1 MSIYQEM
8 VRRFWPRHTL
18 GAAYLEWQAQEG
30 RLAAAGQRLARDYQ
44 AACGQAEQVQIDVR
58 QGILR
63 GARVQLDQP
72 LDPGLSILRGRLQ
85 KAFARLGHGLCR
97 RVPRPLEVELDH
109 YARGIGKICRSHLE
123 LGARLR
129 LAQATIA
136 LFARHP
142 EFCRAHF
149 FSLAL
154 NSPESAWLLF
164 HLRQKRLQER
174 QAIQD
179 HLPKID
185 HS

>member
-44 AACGQAEQVQIDVR
+44 AARGQAEQVQADVR
-58 QGILR
+58 QGLLR

-72 LDPGLSILRGRLQ
+72 LDPRLSMLRGRLQ
-85 KAFARLGHGLCR
+85 RAFARLGQGLCR
-97 RVPRPLEVELDH
+97 RVPPPLEADLDH
-109 YARGIGKICRSHLE
+109 YARGIGKICQSHRE

-164 HLRQKRLQER
+164 HLRKKRVR
-174 QAIQD
+174 AAQAMPD
-179 HLPKID
+179 HRPQID